1 MKPRRQRML
10 LIGLV
15 VAGVALSAVLALRA
29 FQENLLFFFSPTQV
43 VAGEAPDARLFR
55 LGGMVVENSVSRDPG
70 SLTMSFVVTDYAH
83 SVPVS
88 YTGVLP
94 DLFGEGQGVV
104 AHGRLTPDGNFIAEE
119 VLAKHDENYMPPEVA
134 DAIAQAQENTAE

>member
-1 MKPRRQRML
+1 ML

-15 VAGVALSAVLALRA
+15 VAGVALSAALALRA

-55 LGGMVVENSVSRDPG
+55 LGGMVVEDSVSRDPG

-134 DAIAQAQENTAE
+134 DAIAQAQAQAQENTAE